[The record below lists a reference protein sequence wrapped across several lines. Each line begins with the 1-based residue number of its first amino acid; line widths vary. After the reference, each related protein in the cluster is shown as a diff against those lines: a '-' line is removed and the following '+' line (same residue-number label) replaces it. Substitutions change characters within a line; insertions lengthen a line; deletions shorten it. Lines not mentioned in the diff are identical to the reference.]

1 MLRSTL
7 PFSTILKV
15 SLAALLLAS
24 ATPAFAQD
32 DGLYDAPV
40 DPNSAFVRVLVPG
53 AAVAVVNG
61 TTVDDMTDGLSAY
74 VNVAPGDIQVSA
86 GDIAGS
92 VTAVPGAYYTYAS
105 TAAGAPLVLT
115 DQPAS
120 DPSKATVYFY
130 NLSDKPTVDLF
141 VPSAKVK
148 AIEGVALDTARSVA
162 LKAPLTLDFE
172 VQADGATLATVA
184 ALDLK
189 RRGGVSIMFTGSGGT
204 YTATAVQ
211 NAFFR
216 AQ

>member
-1 MLRSTL
+1 MLRATL
-7 PFSTILKV
+7 IKA
-15 SLAALLLAS
+15 SLAAALLLS
-24 ATPAFAQD
+24 AAPALAQD

-61 TTVDDMTDGLSAY
+61 TTVDQVKDGLSAY
-74 VNVAPGDIQVSA
+74 VTVAPGDIQVSA
-86 GDIAGS
+86 GDFTGS

-105 TAAGAPLVLT
+105 TADGQPLVLT

-130 NLSDKPTVDLF
+130 NLSDKPSVDLF

-148 AIEGVALDTARSVA
+148 AIEGVAGDTAKSVA

-172 VQADGATLATVA
+172 VQAEGETVA
-184 ALDLK
+184 TIASLDLK
-189 RRGGVSIMFTGSGGT
+189 RRGGVSIVFSGSGGN
-204 YTATAVQ
+204 YTASAVQ

-216 AQ
+216 GQ

>member
-7 PFSTILKV
+7 IKT
-15 SLAALLLAS
+15 SLAALLLLA
-24 ATPAFAQD
+24 AAPALAQD

-61 TTVDDMTDGLSAY
+61 TTVDNMTDGLSAY

-86 GDIAGS
+86 GDFAGS
-92 VTAVPGAYYTYAS
+92 VTATPGAYYTYAS
-105 TAAGAPLVLT
+105 TAAGEPLLLT

-130 NLSDKPTVDLF
+130 NLSDKPLVDLF

-148 AIEGVALDTARSVA
+148 AIEGVAGNTAKSVA

-172 VQADGATLATVA
+172 VQADGATVATVA
-184 ALDLK
+184 GLELK
-189 RRGGVSIMFTGSGGT
+189 RRGGVSIVFTGTGGA
-204 YTATAVQ
+204 YTATAVE

>member
-1 MLRSTL
+1 MLRST
-7 PFSTILKV
+7 FLKS
-15 SLAALLLAS
+15 SLATLLLVS
-24 ATPAFAQD
+24 AAPVFAQD

-61 TTVDDMTDGLSAY
+61 TTVDDVTDGLSAY
-74 VNVAPGDIQVSA
+74 VNVAPGDIKVSA
-86 GDIAGS
+86 GDVAGS

-105 TAAGAPLVLT
+105 TATGDPLVLT
-115 DQPAS
+115 DKPAS

-148 AIEGVALDTARSVA
+148 AIEDVAGDTAKSVA

-172 VQADGATLATVA
+172 VQADGATVA
-184 ALDLK
+184 KVASLDLK
-189 RRGGVSIMFTGSGGT
+189 RRGGVSIVFTGSDGT
-204 YTATAVQ
+204 YTATAIE

-216 AQ
+216 GQ

>member
-1 MLRSTL
+1 MLRSTPKL
-7 PFSTILKV
+7 ITLA
-15 SLAALLLAS
+15 AALLLG
-24 ATPAFAQD
+24 ATAMSVAQD

-61 TTVDDMTDGLSAY
+61 TTVDNITDGLSAY
-74 VNVAPGDIQVSA
+74 VNVQPGDIPVSA
-86 GDIAGS
+86 GDVSGS
-92 VTAVPGAYYTYAS
+92 VTATPGTYYTYAWS
-105 TAAGAPLVLT
+105 VEGEPLILEDAPS
-115 DQPAS
+115 S

-130 NLSDKPTVDLF
+130 NLSDLASVDLF
-141 VPSAKVK
+141 VPTANVK
-148 AIEGVALDTARSVA
+148 AIEAIAGDTGKSVA

-172 VQADGATLATVA
+172 VQADGQAVATVA

-189 RRGGVSIMFTGSGGT
+189 RRGGVSIVLTGSNGT
-204 YTATAVQ
+204 YTASAVE

>member
-7 PFSTILKV
+7 IKG
-15 SLAALLLAS
+15 SLAALLLLS
-24 ATPAFAQD
+24 AAPVLAQD

-61 TTVDDMTDGLSAY
+61 TTVDEVTDGLSAY

-86 GDIAGS
+86 GDVAGS

-105 TAAGAPLVLT
+105 TSTGEPLVLT
-115 DQPAS
+115 DQPAN

-148 AIEGVALDTARSVA
+148 AIEGVAGDTARSVA

-172 VQADGATLATVA
+172 VQAEGTTVAKVA

-189 RRGGVSIMFTGSGGT
+189 RRGGVSIVFSGSDGS
-204 YTATAVQ
+204 YTATAVE

-216 AQ
+216 GQ

>member
-1 MLRSTL
+1 MLRST
-7 PFSTILKV
+7 FIKT
-15 SLAALLLAS
+15 SLAAALLLTA
-24 ATPAFAQD
+24 APAFAQD

-61 TTVDDMTDGLSAY
+61 TTVDDVTDGLSAY
-74 VNVAPGDIQVSA
+74 VNVQPGDIQVSA
-86 GDIAGS
+86 GDVAGS
-92 VTAVPGAYYTYAS
+92 VTAAPGAYYTYAS
-105 TAAGAPLVLT
+105 TASGEPLVVT

-130 NLSDKPTVDLF
+130 NLSDKPSVDLF

-148 AIEGVALDTARSVA
+148 AIEGVAGDSGKSVA

-172 VQADGATLATVA
+172 VQADGATVA
-184 ALDLK
+184 KVASLDLK
-189 RRGGVSIMFTGSGGT
+189 RRGGVSIVFSGIGGN

>member
-1 MLRSTL
+1 MLRSTPKL
-7 PFSTILKV
+7 IT
-15 SLAALLLAS
+15 LAGLMLLGATSMAS
-24 ATPAFAQD
+24 AQD

-61 TTVDDMTDGLSAY
+61 TTVDNITDGLSAY
-74 VNVAPGDIQVSA
+74 VNVQPGDIAVSA
-86 GDIAGS
+86 GDVSGS
-92 VTAVPGAYYTYAS
+92 VTTSPGAYYTYAWS
-105 TAAGAPLVLT
+105 VEGEPLVLE
-115 DQPAS
+115 DQPAT

-130 NLSDKPTVDLF
+130 NLSDIASVDLF
-141 VPSAKVK
+141 APTANVK
-148 AIEGVALDTARSVA
+148 AIEGVPGDTGKSVA

-172 VQADGATLATVA
+172 VQADGAAQATVA

-189 RRGGVSIMFTGSGGT
+189 RRGGVSIIFAGSNGS
-204 YTATAVQ
+204 YTATAVE

>member
-1 MLRSTL
+1 MLRSTPKL
-7 PFSTILKV
+7 IALTTLMLLSAAP
-15 SLAALLLAS
+15 AAL
-24 ATPAFAQD
+24 AQD

-61 TTVDDMTDGLSAY
+61 TTVDDITDGLSAY
-74 VNVAPGDIQVSA
+74 VNVQPGDIPVSA
-86 GDIAGS
+86 GDVSGS
-92 VTAVPGAYYTYAS
+92 VTTSPGAYYTYAWS
-105 TAAGAPLVLT
+105 VEGEPLVLQ
-115 DQPAS
+115 DDPAS

-130 NLSDKPTVDLF
+130 NLSDLASVDLF
-141 VPSAKVK
+141 VPAAKTK
-148 AIEGVALDTARSVA
+148 AIEAIAGDTGKSVA

-172 VQADGATLATVA
+172 VQADGKPVATVA

-189 RRGGVSIMFTGSGGT
+189 RRGGVSIIFSGSNGT
-204 YTATAVQ
+204 YTAAAVE

>member
-7 PFSTILKV
+7 LKA
-15 SLAALLLAS
+15 SFAATLLLS
-24 ATPAFAQD
+24 AAPALAQD
-32 DGLYDAPV
+32 DGLYDAPI

-61 TTVDDMTDGLSAY
+61 TTVDDVTDGLSAY

-86 GDIAGS
+86 GDFAGS
-92 VTAVPGAYYTYAS
+92 VTAAPGAYYTYAS
-105 TAAGAPLVLT
+105 TSAGEPLLLT

-130 NLSDKPTVDLF
+130 NLSDKPSVDLF

-148 AIEGVALDTARSVA
+148 AIEGVPVDTGKSVA

-172 VQADGATLATVA
+172 VQADGATVA
-184 ALDLK
+184 QVASLDLK
-189 RRGGVSIMFTGSGGT
+189 RRGGVSIVFSGSGGT
-204 YTATAVQ
+204 YTATAVE

>member
-1 MLRSTL
+1 MLRS
-7 PFSTILKV
+7 ILV
-15 SLAALLLAS
+15 AGSIASLALLAAVPS
-24 ATPAFAQD
+24 IAQD

-61 TTVDDMTDGLSAY
+61 TTIDDMTGGLSAY
-74 VNVAPGDIQVSA
+74 VNVQPGDIQVSA
-86 GDIAGS
+86 GDVAGS
-92 VTAVPGAYYTYAS
+92 VTAVPGAYYTYA
-105 TAAGAPLVLT
+105 TGAAGEPVLLT
-115 DQPAS
+115 DLPAT

-130 NLSDKPTVDLF
+130 NLSDMAVVDLF

-148 AIEGVALDTARSVA
+148 AIEGVAGDAAKSVA

-172 VQADGATLATVA
+172 VQAEGATVAKVA

-189 RRGGVSIMFTGSGGT
+189 RRGGVSIVFTGSDGS
-204 YTATAVQ
+204 YSATAVE

>member
-1 MLRSTL
+1 MLRSTPKL
-7 PFSTILKV
+7 VT
-15 SLAALLLAS
+15 LAAAMLLGVTSVAL
-24 ATPAFAQD
+24 AQD

-61 TTVDDMTDGLSAY
+61 TTIDDITDGLSAY
-74 VNVAPGDIQVSA
+74 VNVQPGDIPVSA
-86 GDIAGS
+86 GDVSGS
-92 VTAVPGAYYTYAS
+92 VTASPGTYYTYAWS
-105 TAAGAPLVLT
+105 VEGEPLVLE
-115 DQPAS
+115 DSPSS

-130 NLSDKPTVDLF
+130 NLSDLASVDLF
-141 VPSAKVK
+141 VPTAKVK
-148 AIEGVALDTARSVA
+148 AIEAIAGDSTKSVA

-172 VQADGATLATVA
+172 VQADGQPVATVA

-189 RRGGVSIMFTGSGGT
+189 RRGGVTIVFTGSNGA
-204 YTATAVQ
+204 YSATAVE

>member
-1 MLRSTL
+1 MLRST
-7 PFSTILKV
+7 FIRA
-15 SLAALLLAS
+15 SLATLLLAS
-24 ATPAFAQD
+24 AAPAFAQD

-61 TTVDDMTDGLSAY
+61 TTIDQVTDGLSAY

-86 GDIAGS
+86 GDFAGS
-92 VTAVPGAYYTYAS
+92 VTAAPGAYYTYAS
-105 TAAGAPLVLT
+105 TATGEPLLLT

-130 NLSDKPTVDLF
+130 NLSDKPMVDLF

-148 AIEGVALDTARSVA
+148 AIEGVAGDTAKSVA

-172 VQADGATLATVA
+172 VQADGATVA
-184 ALDLK
+184 KVASLDLK
-189 RRGGVSIMFTGSGGT
+189 RRGGVSIVFTGSGGN
-204 YTATAVQ
+204 YTATAVE

>member
-7 PFSTILKV
+7 TNV
-15 SLAALLLAS
+15 SLAAALLLS
-24 ATPAFAQD
+24 AGPALAQD
-32 DGLYDAPV
+32 DGLYDAPI

-53 AAVAVVNG
+53 TAVAVVNG
-61 TTVDDMTDGLSAY
+61 TTVDQVTDGLSAY

-86 GDIAGS
+86 GDFAGS
-92 VTAVPGAYYTYAS
+92 VTATPGAYYTYAS
-105 TAAGAPLVLT
+105 TATGEPLLLT

-120 DPSKATVYFY
+120 DPSKAMVYFY
-130 NLSDKPTVDLF
+130 NLSDKPSVDLF

-148 AIEGVALDTARSVA
+148 AIEGVAGDTARSVA

-172 VQADGATLATVA
+172 VQADGATVATVA

-189 RRGGVSIMFTGSGGT
+189 RRGGVSIVFSGTDGD
-204 YTATAVQ
+204 YTASAVE

-216 AQ
+216 GQ

>member
-7 PFSTILKV
+7 AKV
-15 SLAALLLAS
+15 SLATALLLS
-24 ATPAFAQD
+24 AAPALAQD
-32 DGLYDAPV
+32 DGLYDAPI

-53 AAVAVVNG
+53 AAIAVVNG

-74 VNVAPGDIQVSA
+74 VNVAPGDIEVSA
-86 GDIAGS
+86 GDFSGS
-92 VTAVPGAYYTYAS
+92 VSASPGAYYTYAS
-105 TAAGAPLVLT
+105 TVTGEPLLLT

-130 NLSDKPTVDLF
+130 NLSDQASVDLF

-148 AIEGVALDTARSVA
+148 AIEGVAGDTAKSVA

-172 VQADGATLATVA
+172 VQAEGGTVAKVA

-189 RRGGVSIMFTGSGGT
+189 RRGGVSIVFSGSDGN

-216 AQ
+216 GQ

>member
-1 MLRSTL
+1 MLRPTFIQATL
-7 PFSTILKV
+7 AT
-15 SLAALLLAS
+15 LLLAS
-24 ATPAFAQD
+24 AVPAFAQD

-61 TTVDDMTDGLSAY
+61 TTIDDMTDGLSAY
-74 VNVAPGDIQVSA
+74 VNVKPGDIQVSA
-86 GDIAGS
+86 GDVAGTVS
-92 VTAVPGAYYTYAS
+92 AVPGAYYTYAA
-105 TAAGAPLVLT
+105 TAAGEPLLLT
-115 DQPAS
+115 DQPAT

-130 NLSDKPTVDLF
+130 NLSDMPVVDLF
-141 VPSAKVK
+141 VPSAKVN
-148 AIEGVALDTARSVA
+148 AIEGVAGEAAKSVA

-172 VQADGATLATVA
+172 VQAEGATVATVA

-189 RRGGVSIMFTGSGGT
+189 RRGGVSIVFTGSDGS
-204 YTATAVQ
+204 YSATAVE

>member
-1 MLRSTL
+1 MLRST
-7 PFSTILKV
+7 FIRV
-15 SLAALLLAS
+15 SLATLLLA
-24 ATPAFAQD
+24 AAAPVIAQD

-61 TTVDDMTDGLSAY
+61 TTVDEVTDGLSAY

-86 GDIAGS
+86 GDLAGS
-92 VTAVPGAYYTYAS
+92 VTASPGSYYTYAT
-105 TAAGAPLVLT
+105 TASGEPLLLT

-148 AIEGVALDTARSVA
+148 ALEGVAGDTAKSVA

-172 VQADGATLATVA
+172 VQADGETVAKVA
-184 ALDLK
+184 ALELK
-189 RRGGVSIMFTGSGGT
+189 RRGGVSIVFTGSDGS
-204 YTATAVQ
+204 YSASAVQ

-216 AQ
+216 GQ

>member
-1 MLRSTL
+1 MLRSTFIRASL
-7 PFSTILKV
+7 ST
-15 SLAALLLAS
+15 LLLAV
-24 ATPAFAQD
+24 AAPAFAQD

-61 TTVDDMTDGLSAY
+61 TTVDDVTDGLSAY

-86 GDIAGS
+86 GDVTGS
-92 VTAVPGAYYTYAS
+92 VTASAGAYYTYAT
-105 TAAGAPLVLT
+105 TAAGEPLLLT

-141 VPSAKVK
+141 VPSAKAK
-148 AIEGVALDTARSVA
+148 AIEGVAGDTAKSVA

-172 VQADGATLATVA
+172 VQADGETVAQVA
-184 ALDLK
+184 ALELK
-189 RRGGVSIMFTGSGGT
+189 RRGGVSIVFTGSGGS

-216 AQ
+216 GQ